1 VNKIECPYC
10 GEMKLVLIKMP
21 VTVVKRTVVGEAT
34 YVREGYKSN
43 GEADNIC
50 ADCLEYEACEAL
62 N

>member
-1 VNKIECPYC
+1 
-10 GEMKLVLIKMP
+10 MKLVLIKMP